1 MEKLPVNPDHSI
13 GSTNSNLRS
22 NRWPD
27 VEHALATKSREVENM
42 GRDYITES
50 PFKAALAVGA
60 FGLLMGFL
68 LSKIRA

>member
-1 MEKLPVNPDHSI
+1 MEKLPIQSDHSL
-13 GSTNSNLRS
+13 GNSS
-22 NRWPD
+22 NKWPD

-50 PFKAALAVGA
+50 PFKAVLAVGA
-60 FGLLMGFL
+60 VGLLIGFL